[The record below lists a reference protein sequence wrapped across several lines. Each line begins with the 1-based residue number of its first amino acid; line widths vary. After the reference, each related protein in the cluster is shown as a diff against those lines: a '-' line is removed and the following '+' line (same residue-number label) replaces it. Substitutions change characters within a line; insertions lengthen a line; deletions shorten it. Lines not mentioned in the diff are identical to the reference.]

1 MYTLNCYINWLKNV
15 LKIISQ
21 QFGVY
26 SVCFVYDELAS
37 IELSQMAWILSNLY
51 YLLQS
56 ENSGSSKKLLKFL
69 PFIFLLLS

>member
-1 MYTLNCYINWLKNV
+1 
-15 LKIISQ
+15 
-21 QFGVY
+21 
-26 SVCFVYDELAS
+26 
-37 IELSQMAWILSNLY
+37 MAWILSNLY